1 MNTEEIMTVWEVNDE
16 WQSLSTWLSKE
27 DAIIALQDL
36 RDRYPDSQ
44 FYVGAVSVQ
53 QIKGG

>member
-36 RDRYPDSQ
+36 QDRYPDSQ

>member
-44 FYVGAVSVQ
+44 FHIMPITVRA
-53 QIKGG
+53 IKQ